1 MTAGAGSYHIEDE
14 PRPGGL
20 EHLAVGPVWPFF
32 ALMFAGSWL
41 AFPWFVF
48 NGFAV
53 GSPTR
58 YRELALAIGG
68 FAGSFL
74 LAVGLVVLHG
84 RGVLSEAGLP
94 YFGVVLTVWK
104 LGVGYVLHHLQSRT
118 FHLYEHFGGQARNGL
133 PIVFLGGFLGRGAV
147 LGAVEDMTFL
157 YLVLA

>member
-1 MTAGAGSYHIEDE
+1 MAGAGTYHIEDE

-32 ALMFAGSWL
+32 ALMFAGSWM
-41 AFPWFVF
+41 AFPWFVL

-58 YRELALAIGG
+58 YRELALAVGG

-84 RGVLSEAGLP
+84 RGVLSDAAVP
-94 YFGVVLTVWK
+94 YAEVLLTVWK
-104 LGVGYVLHHLQSRT
+104 LAVGYVLHHLQSRT
-118 FHLYEHFGGQARNGL
+118 FFLYEHFGGQARNGL
-133 PIVFLGGFLGRGAV
+133 PIVFLGALLGRRAI
-147 LGAVEDMTFL
+147 LGAVRGSFL
-157 YLVLA
+157 YWVLA

>member
-1 MTAGAGSYHIEDE
+1 MAGASSYRIEDE

-32 ALMFAGSWL
+32 SLMFAGSWL

-58 YRELALAIGG
+58 YRELAVAVGG
-68 FAGSFL
+68 LVGSFL

-84 RGVLSEAGLP
+84 SRVLSDAWFP
-94 YFGVVLTVWK
+94 YLGVALTVWK
-104 LGVGYVLHHLQSRT
+104 LGLGYVLHHLQSRT
-118 FHLYEHFGGQARNGL
+118 FFLYEHFGGQARNGL
-133 PIVFLGGFLGRGAV
+133 PVVLLGAV
-147 LGAVEDMTFL
+147 LGRRAVLAALEPVPL
-157 YLVLA
+157 LALVLT